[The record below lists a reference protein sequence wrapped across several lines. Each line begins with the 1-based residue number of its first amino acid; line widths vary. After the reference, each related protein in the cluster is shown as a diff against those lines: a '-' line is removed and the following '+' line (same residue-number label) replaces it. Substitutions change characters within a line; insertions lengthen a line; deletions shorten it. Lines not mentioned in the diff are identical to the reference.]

1 MFFKTDSELFR
12 SKYSQPLCTNH
23 KGLHCWWPFINFLL
37 APPSSGKLPFYFF
50 WCSSPPIFSLCTFCK
65 LTCHFS
71 ISRIFNGWS
80 RGHTFFIHHIEFCP
94 HRFCLLPFLRC
105 TSNFLALFSSA
116 MCTLFFLVPPFF
128 LPDLIFF
135 LLFFPQRNF
144 SSSCTFFRYT

>member
-23 KGLHCWWPFINFLL
+23 KGLHCRWPFIHFLL

-50 WCSSPPIFSLCTFCK
+50 WCSSPPIFCLCTFCK

-71 ISRIFNGWS
+71 ISRVFNGWS
-80 RGHTFFIHHIEFCP
+80 RGITFSIITLNFVHTVFAFFLFCDDLKFSCTFF
-94 HRFCLLPFLRC
+94 
-105 TSNFLALFSSA
+105 FSYVYPP
-116 MCTLFFLVPPFF
+116 FLVPVFF

-135 LLFFPQRNF
+135 LLFFPQWNF
-144 SSSCTFFRYT
+144 SSSYIFFRYT